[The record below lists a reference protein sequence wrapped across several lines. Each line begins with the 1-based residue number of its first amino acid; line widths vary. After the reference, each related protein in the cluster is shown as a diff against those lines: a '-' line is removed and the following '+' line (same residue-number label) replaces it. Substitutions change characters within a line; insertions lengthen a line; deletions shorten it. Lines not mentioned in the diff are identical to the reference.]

1 MKSIYYASNMQSHL
15 FPDNTRSKFNCFI
28 NPQDLNY
35 ISKNDYIEVA
45 VKSITIDNDIDE
57 NCFYGLKSSL
67 SGETISSFGYDTI
80 ISLFSSV
87 KTKKGINIYRFSNP
101 VFFQTSHHKL
111 CNVTFEII
119 DLRTR
124 EQPFFKYGSPT
135 FIEVIVRRSTLRMK
149 PPFNIL
155 IDSSCAESKI
165 RFPSNT
171 NTDFTIQL
179 PKRLEFSRDWIL
191 CLKSIHFEN
200 KFKAFQTFKIS
211 MFGKRK
217 VDGISFGINVIVEK
231 KTEPETVNGLI
242 RRLQSIFNGY
252 LKVSLFRGR
261 IRLTPDKAFE
271 SNSDYTEQLGIKLS
285 KDLVNVLGLDHKYT
299 NFIMGK
305 GSIIGHRKVDMT
317 ANYPNHFIVCCDI
330 CDETVLSGSPI
341 QILKYFPREKHDESK
356 FDIEFTN
363 NDFVK
368 LNMKSF
374 DRIRFRIADLSGRT
388 INSLSH
394 LPTRLQILFVNTN
407 SL

>member
-179 PKRLEFSRDWIL
+179 PKRLEFSCDWIL

-252 LKVSLFRGR
+252 LKGSLFRGR
-261 IRLTPDKAFE
+261 IRLTRDKAFE

-305 GSIIGHRKVDMT
+305 ESIIGHRKVDMT

>member
-1 MKSIYYASNMQSHL
+1 MK
-15 FPDNTRSKFNCFI
+15 
-28 NPQDLNY
+28 
-35 ISKNDYIEVA
+35 
-45 VKSITIDNDIDE
+45 
-57 NCFYGLKSSL
+57 
-67 SGETISSFGYDTI
+67 
-80 ISLFSSV
+80 
-87 KTKKGINIYRFSNP
+87 
-101 VFFQTSHHKL
+101 
-111 CNVTFEII
+111 
-119 DLRTR
+119 
-124 EQPFFKYGSPT
+124 
-135 FIEVIVRRSTLRMK
+135 
-149 PPFNIL
+149 
-155 IDSSCAESKI
+155 
-165 RFPSNT
+165 
-171 NTDFTIQL
+171 
-179 PKRLEFSRDWIL
+179 
-191 CLKSIHFEN
+191 
-200 KFKAFQTFKIS
+200 
-211 MFGKRK
+211 
-217 VDGISFGINVIVEK
+217 K

-261 IRLTPDKAFE
+261 IRLTRDKAFE